1 MNDNSNSVSVEDIK
15 VHENDKKSDDSD
27 IHNPVPPVEDKLITN
42 ENESIS
48 KYIGVIIN
56 CLLIA
61 FGGFMFGFDVGT
73 IGGFFKMGNFLKKFG
88 SYHHGRKEY
97 YFTNI
102 RTGLLVSMFNVGCCI
117 GGIALGGLCDK
128 YGRKPALTI
137 VACIYM
143 VGVLIQITCMDHPHV
158 WVQYLVGRIV
168 AGFGFGGISVF
179 SPLMLGETA
188 PAKLRSICVSF
199 YQLVNC
205 FGILIGYCCNYG
217 TKKYSDDNSAQW
229 RVALGLCFLWAL
241 TMMGGITF
249 VPESARYLVQKD
261 RIEEARK
268 TLSILNKVPMDDP
281 LLEKELDLIVSA
293 VQAER
298 IAGKASFKE
307 LFSTKT
313 KVFQRL
319 VMGVI
324 LQSLQQLTGDNY
336 FFYYGTI
343 IFTAV
348 GLKDS
353 YQTSIIIGVVNF
365 ASTCMCLVVVKKFG
379 RRTVL
384 MSGSITTTV
393 CMVIYS
399 AIGVKKLY
407 PHGRSEPASKSAG
420 DVMIVFTCLYIF
432 FFATTWGPLPY
443 VVCAETYPLRVK
455 SKCIAITQGTN
466 WIWGFLISFFT
477 PFITG
482 AIHFSYGF
490 VFMGCL
496 IFMTFFV
503 FFVIP
508 ETKDLT
514 LEEVDELWQDDVLP
528 WKSAGWVP
536 AARRGVD
543 YNEAELRHDE
553 KKGIRRFF

>member
-1 MNDNSNSVSVEDIK
+1 
-15 VHENDKKSDDSD
+15 
-27 IHNPVPPVEDKLITN
+27 
-42 ENESIS
+42 
-48 KYIGVIIN
+48 
-56 CLLIA
+56 
-61 FGGFMFGFDVGT
+61 MFGFDTGT
-73 IGGFFKMGNFLKKFG
+73 IGGFFKMGNFMKRFG
-88 SYHHGRKEY
+88 SYHEGRKEY
-97 YFTNI
+97 YFSNV

-117 GGIALGGLCDK
+117 GGIMLGGLCDK

-137 VACIYM
+137 VAGIYM
-143 VGVLIQITCMDHPHV
+143 LGVLIQITCMDHPHV
-158 WVQYLVGRIV
+158 WVQYLIGRII
-168 AGFGFGGISVF
+168 AGLGFGGISVF

-217 TKKYSDDNSAQW
+217 TKQYSDNNSAQW

-241 TMMGGITF
+241 IMMGGITF

-261 RIEEARK
+261 RVEEARR

-281 LLEKELDLIVSA
+281 LLEQELDNITTA

-298 IAGKASFKE
+298 LAGKASFKE

-353 YQTSIIIGVVNF
+353 YQTSIIIGIVNF
-365 ASTCMCLVVVKKFG
+365 ASTCMCLLVVKKFG

-384 MSGSITTTV
+384 LLGSTTMTV
-393 CMVIYS
+393 CMVIYA

-407 PHGRSEPASKSAG
+407 PNGRSEPASKSAG
-420 DVMIVFTCLYIF
+420 DVMILFTCLYIF

-443 VVCAETYPLRVK
+443 VVCAESYPLRVK
-455 SKCIAITQGTN
+455 SKCMAITQGTN

-490 VFMGCL
+490 VFTGCL

-514 LEEVDELWQDDVLP
+514 LEEVDELWQDDILP

-536 AARRGVD
+536 AARRD
-543 YNEAELRHDE
+543 ANYNDSELKE
-553 KKGIRRFF
+553 NKETGLKRFF

>member
-1 MNDNSNSVSVEDIK
+1 MRENSNSVSEEDIK
-15 VHENDKKSDDSD
+15 IHEDDKKFDDVN
-27 IHNPVPPVEDKLITN
+27 IHNPTPPIEDKLLT
-42 ENESIS
+42 EDDESIS
-48 KYIGVIIN
+48 KYVGVILN

-73 IGGFFKMGNFLKKFG
+73 IGGFFKMGNFMKRFG
-88 SYHHGRKEY
+88 SYHHGRQEY
-97 YFTNI
+97 YFTNV

-137 VACIYM
+137 VAGIYM
-143 VGVLIQITCMDHPHV
+143 IGVLIQITCMDHPHV
-158 WVQYLVGRIV
+158 WVQYLIGRII

-205 FGILIGYCCNYG
+205 FGIFIGYCCNYG
-217 TKKYSDDNSAQW
+217 TKKYSDNSSAQW

-281 LLEKELDLIVSA
+281 LLEKELDIIVSA

-298 IAGKASFKE
+298 IAGKASFRE

-353 YQTSIIIGVVNF
+353 YQTSIIIGIVNF
-365 ASTCMCLVVVKKFG
+365 ASTCMCLIVVKKFG

-384 MSGSITTTV
+384 MFGSITMTV

-443 VVCAETYPLRVK
+443 VVCAESYPLRVK

-528 WKSAGWVP
+528 WRSSNWVP
-536 AARRGVD
+536 AARRGED
-543 YNEAELRHDE
+543 YDDNDLRNNQ
-553 KKGIRRFF
+553 KVGLKRFF